1 MFKSSILYL
10 ILVLC
15 LSSCAQLNMYTSEK
29 VIDQTQKLIQMT
41 ENYIPVI
48 GVNDKVSVSI
58 WGNEEMSV
66 GSVYGIYNSNEVFGK
81 WLIVDEDSMISLP
94 RVGQVKIGGLNIN
107 EAKALLK
114 HKLSNVLKSPI
125 IDIKIHNHKVSVL
138 GQVIKPGNY
147 VVNND
152 KNSLAYI
159 LAEAGGAD
167 YYAKLNEVVL
177 ARGEISY
184 ELDLTSLSSFEM
196 YHIGL
201 LPGDVLYIPTKGGK
215 FLDKKSSALLAV
227 ASITT
232 TILLL
237 FTAGK

>member
-10 ILVLC
+10 ILVICLC
-15 LSSCAQLNMYTSEK
+15 SCAQLNMYNSENEK
-29 VIDQTQKLIQMT
+29 DQTQRLIEMT
-41 ENYIPVI
+41 DNYTPIV

-58 WGNEEMSV
+58 WGNDEMSV

-81 WLIVDEDSMISLP
+81 WLIVGEDSMISLP
-94 RVGQVKIGGLNIN
+94 RIGQVKIGGLKIT
-107 EAKALLK
+107 EVKALLRQ
-114 HKLSNVLKSPI
+114 KLSDVLISPI
-125 IDIKIHNHKVSVL
+125 IDVKIHNHKVSVL

-147 VVNND
+147 VINND
-152 KNSLAYI
+152 KNALAYI
-159 LAEAGGAD
+159 LAEAGGTD

-177 ARGEISY
+177 ARGETSY

-201 LPGDVLYIPTKGGK
+201 LPGDVLFIPTKGGK

>member
-107 EAKALLK
+107 EAKAE
-114 HKLSNVLKSPI
+114 P
-125 IDIKIHNHKVSVL
+125 D
-138 GQVIKPGNY
+138 
-147 VVNND
+147 
-152 KNSLAYI
+152 
-159 LAEAGGAD
+159 
-167 YYAKLNEVVL
+167 
-177 ARGEISY
+177 
-184 ELDLTSLSSFEM
+184 F
-196 YHIGL
+196 
-201 LPGDVLYIPTKGGK
+201 
-215 FLDKKSSALLAV
+215 F
-227 ASITT
+227 
-232 TILLL
+232 
-237 FTAGK
+237 